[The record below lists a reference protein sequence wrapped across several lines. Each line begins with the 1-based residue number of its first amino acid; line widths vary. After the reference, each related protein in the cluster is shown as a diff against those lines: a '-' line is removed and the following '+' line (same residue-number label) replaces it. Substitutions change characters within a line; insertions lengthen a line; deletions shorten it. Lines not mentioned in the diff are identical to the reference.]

1 MKKLFSIVL
10 VLAMVL
16 ACSAAMA
23 EEPISLVY
31 AEVNPIPAT
40 LEENAEKGSVVSDVA
55 WAFKTKL
62 EELSGG
68 TIVVDLQGGGA
79 KFQDEKTALSSIMG
93 GDNTVDI
100 VRISAFALNQYGAQK
115 SVFLTLPYVFESE
128 EHYWN
133 FVKSDLAKEFLAEAK
148 EKGMPWTG
156 LAYGEEGYRHF
167 FANTDIKTIE
177 DLKGLKIRVSD
188 DKIMTGLVAGLG
200 AAFTPVSFGELY
212 SSLQTGVVDCAEQ
225 PITNYLSN
233 SFQEVAPY
241 MLRDGHTLGTIELI
255 ATDSC
260 FAKLTEEQQA
270 MVQEAADYAMAECE
284 KSVMSRQEDAYNK
297 LIGMGVT
304 INEVEDKTP
313 WQEATKA
320 VLEENIAGM
329 EDIYDQIVALK

>member
-1 MKKLFSIVL
+1 MKKILAL
-10 VLAMVL
+10 VLSLALVL
-16 ACSAAMA
+16 GCVSALAD
-23 EEPISLVY
+23 PITLTY
-31 AEVNPIPAT
+31 AEVNPVPAT
-40 LEENAEKGSVVSDVA
+40 LEENKEVGSVVSDVA

-68 TIVVDLQGGGA
+68 EILVDLQGGAVLGS
-79 KFQDEKTALSSIMG
+79 EKDVLGNILA
-93 GDNTVDI
+93 GDASVDI
-100 VRISAFALNQYGAQK
+100 VRISAFALNQYGAKK
-115 SVFLTLPYVFESE
+115 SVFLTLPFVFESE
-128 EHYWN
+128 EHYWK
-133 FVKSDLAKEFLAEAK
+133 FVKSDLAKEMLAEAK
-148 EKGMPWTG
+148 EVGQPWTG

-167 FANTDIKTIE
+167 FSKVDIKTIE

-188 DKIMTGLVAGLG
+188 DPIMTGLLQGLG

-212 SSLQTGVVDCAEQ
+212 SALQTGVVDAAEQ

-260 FAKLTEEQQA
+260 FAKLSDDQKA

-284 KSVMSRQEDAYNK
+284 KSVISRQEAAYDK
-297 LIGMGVT
+297 LISLGCT

-313 WQEATKA
+313 WVEATKA
-320 VLEENIAGM
+320 VLEANIGDMQAV
-329 EDIYDQIVALK
+329 YDAIMALK